1 MKKSPPRSWSSQS
14 PSSRYQQITRMEWPT
29 ATAAFLLADASG
41 QPPELSGQV
50 SVAALA
56 AAQAHSASTS
66 ASQRLPLVGVP
77 ERRLPPVMLLPGQRP
92 AQLARCPAVG
102 NTVMSTPHVGD
113 DDLGGAFADPGDG
126 DPAGHGPPRTGR
138 SPRRCGHPGRRWR
151 LPGAP
156 WWSRASPTSN
166 AWWSPKRPRSAW
178 RSWGSFLRSL
188 PLASSARAL
197 GSRSPATRAASIA
210 RPETPRTSVATETL
224 LDAGVLQGLLDPLA
238 LGAVGLDQ
246 AFAVAGQIPQLAD
259 RRRRHEAAAQQPTL
273 QQLSKPGR
281 VADVGLA
288 AGQDPGR
295 GGRWPAAIPTRAPP
309 APTRSASSSWPVASI
324 TTWVTPSACSQSAR
338 VSR

>member
-138 SPRRCGHPGRRWR
+138 SPRRCGRPGRRWR

-156 WWSRASPTSN
+156 GAQAP
-166 AWWSPKRPRSAW
+166 
-178 RSWGSFLRSL
+178 
-188 PLASSARAL
+188 
-197 GSRSPATRAASIA
+197 A
-210 RPETPRTSVATETL
+210 RPAAHGGRRSGPTAPGAVGEL
-224 LDAGVLQGLLDPLA
+224 LAKLA
-238 LGAVGLDQ
+238 LG
-246 AFAVAGQIPQLAD
+246 QL
-259 RRRRHEAAAQQPTL
+259 
-273 QQLSKPGR
+273 
-281 VADVGLA
+281 
-288 AGQDPGR
+288 GQDLGVALAGNQGLEDR
-295 GGRWPAAIPTRAPP
+295 P
-309 APTRSASSSWPVASI
+309 APDAQDISGDRDPA
-324 TTWVTPSACSQSAR
+324 
-338 VSR
+338 